1 MTKDQII
8 AMARE
13 AGYDMEAGQRI
24 GESSDIELFTRFASL
39 VAAQAAAEEREK
51 ETIRL
56 EARICE
62 ILAGIDDTETS
73 VPEGWWETSTGA
85 NFGADRLAAVLS
97 AIRERK

>member
-13 AGYDMEAGQRI
+13 AGFLYFNSGKFSEHGAIMH
-24 GESSDIELFTRFASL
+24 FASL

-62 ILAGIDDTETS
+62 ILAGIDDTEIC
-73 VPEGWWETSTGA
+73 VPEGWWETSAGA
-85 NFGADRLAAVLS
+85 SFGADRLAAVLS

>member
-24 GESSDIELFTRFASL
+24 GESSDIELFTRFACL
-39 VAAQAAAEEREK
+39 VAAQAAAEEREACAVVSIYLGS
-51 ETIRL
+51 T
-56 EARICE
+56 RI
-62 ILAGIDDTETS
+62 
-73 VPEGWWETSTGA
+73 
-85 NFGADRLAAVLS
+85 AA